1 VLRKHLCDCHSD
13 AWIAGCDKLG
23 IDITAKAAQRTVRDY
38 RHRSGESVPTGP
50 EAEEI
55 RQAYTKERFLDA
67 LVDFV
72 ASEDVVR
79 LLLLLSYL

>member
-1 VLRKHLCDCHSD
+1 M
-13 AWIAGCDKLG
+13 
-23 IDITAKAAQRTVRDY
+23 AKTAQRTVWDY
-38 RHRSGESVPTGP
+38 RHHSGESVQAGP
-50 EAEEI
+50 EPEEI

-79 LLLLLSYL
+79 LLLLSFYL